1 MKDEGVTEESAVSK
15 YYDEIFTYYDIC
27 DAVLE
32 RLALSRRA
40 APGDRESVKRW
51 LKDYSMSYDMIMLA
65 ADRARDAS
73 GQKMAY
79 MESIL
84 HTWYERD
91 LLTPDDVRR
100 ADNQRRVSPISA
112 GAPQSQSRPTA
123 ATGYAQ
129 HTYAPGELNRVYTDI
144 MNEEGD

>member
-1 MKDEGVTEESAVSK
+1 MGSGTFELLDKALRRMKDEGVTEESAVSK

-79 MESIL
+79 F
-84 HTWYERD
+84 TRG
-91 LLTPDDVRR
+91 T
-100 ADNQRRVSPISA
+100 SA
-112 GAPQSQSRPTA
+112 ICSRPTMCA
-123 ATGYAQ
+123 APTISAAYRPYPQARRRANR
-129 HTYAPGELNRVYTDI
+129 APLPQPVMLSTHMHRAS
-144 MNEEGD
+144 